1 MEFNLE
7 AIAQSMS
14 PAAMPPGKR
23 RKMTILLILRNLGI
37 IAFVFGFSYGYTLL
51 FGSSN
56 TVMGV
61 CISTTIVTLWKV
73 NMGMRAWQGS
83 LVIFYIF
90 LHIGL
95 ISHTVFTHPAIA
107 IPVNIVS
114 IYLILTLSGQQM
126 QMKSYLP
133 FATCYVFAEYAPVSG
148 VDYQMRLLG
157 LAVGGACT
165 AIFYFVVHRK
175 DGQTHSVWDVFRNIH
190 FTSTRHRFIVRMTF
204 GLTVAE
210 CIGQIFQLNKPIWI
224 GMTVLSLTVPFLHE
238 ARSRMIQ
245 RVIGNLLGGLVFLLL
260 FEALPEQYHMWALL
274 ATGFIYLFLT
284 NYQWQQV
291 FITINSLSGA
301 RVFYSA
307 DTALE
312 VRLLLVL
319 VGIAIVVAINLLE
332 KLDLLDRIDIALRK
346 WRRRRHY
353 KQILREKNKQ

>member
-1 MEFNLE
+1 
-7 AIAQSMS
+7 
-14 PAAMPPGKR
+14 
-23 RKMTILLILRNLGI
+23 
-37 IAFVFGFSYGYTLL
+37 
-51 FGSSN
+51 
-56 TVMGV
+56 
-61 CISTTIVTLWKV
+61 
-73 NMGMRAWQGS
+73 
-83 LVIFYIF
+83 
-90 LHIGL
+90 
-95 ISHTVFTHPAIA
+95 
-107 IPVNIVS
+107 
-114 IYLILTLSGQQM
+114 
-126 QMKSYLP
+126 
-133 FATCYVFAEYAPVSG
+133 
-148 VDYQMRLLG
+148 
-157 LAVGGACT
+157 
-165 AIFYFVVHRK
+165 
-175 DGQTHSVWDVFRNIH
+175 
-190 FTSTRHRFIVRMTF
+190 MTF

-307 DTALE
+307 DTVLE